1 MGQLDNKV
9 ALVIGAT
16 SGIGRATAARFI
28 AEGAHVFATGR
39 RQAELDDLAGE
50 YGSAVTA
57 VRNDLSEV
65 ASLDDLYRV
74 IAAHG
79 GGLDILVA
87 NAGGGSLATLE
98 EMTPASF
105 EETFIGYVRGIVVA
119 VQKALPLLNAGA
131 SLVVTGSTAT
141 TRATKAF
148 GAYSAA
154 KAALRQFVRVWAVE
168 LADRG
173 VRVNTVNPGPIQ
185 TAALKKQASDPADT
199 RARRRDSPCAT
210 APARPTSRGSR
221 SDPVPRLGP
230 RELRHRRRIVRRRR
244 PRAGLN
250 TSGRRP
256 LPSNPD
262 RAGLPT
268 ATRHH
273 VD

>member
-9 ALVIGAT
+9 ALIIGAT

-28 AEGAHVFATGR
+28 TEGAHVFATGR
-39 RQAELDDLAGE
+39 RQAELDVLAGE

-65 ASLDDLYRV
+65 AGLDDLYRV
-74 IAAHG
+74 ITAHG
-79 GGLDILVA
+79 RGLDILVA

-105 EETFIGYVRGIVVA
+105 EETFIGYVRGIVFA

-131 SLVVTGSTAT
+131 SVVVTGSTAT

-173 VRVNTVNPGPIQ
+173 VRVNTVNPGPIE
-185 TAALKKQASDPADT
+185 TAALKKQASDPADVQ
-199 RARRRDSPCAT
+199 RVLDAEIAR
-210 APARPTSRGSR
+210 
-221 SDPVPRLGP
+221 VPLHRLGQP
-230 RELRHRRRIVRRRR
+230 AEVAEAILFL
-244 PRAGLN
+244 A
-250 TSGRRP
+250 S
-256 LPSNPD
+256 D
-262 RAGLPT
+262 RASFVTGGELF
-268 ATRHH
+268 
-273 VD
+273 VDGGQGQA

>member
-9 ALVIGAT
+9 ALIIGAT

-28 AEGAHVFATGR
+28 TEGAHVFATGR

-65 ASLDDLYRV
+65 AGLDDLYRV
-74 IAAHG
+74 ITAHG
-79 GGLDILVA
+79 RGLDILVA

-98 EMTPASF
+98 EMTLASF
-105 EETFIGYVRGIVVA
+105 EETFIGYVRGIVFA

-131 SLVVTGSTAT
+131 SVVVTGSTAT

-173 VRVNTVNPGPIQ
+173 S
-185 TAALKKQASDPADT
+185 ASTPST
-199 RARRRDSPCAT
+199 RDRSRQRHSRSRHPT
-210 APARPTSRGSR
+210 RPTYNASST
-221 SDPVPRLGP
+221 PR
-230 RELRHRRRIVRRRR
+230 
-244 PRAGLN
+244 
-250 TSGRRP
+250 
-256 LPSNPD
+256 
-262 RAGLPT
+262 
-268 ATRHH
+268 
-273 VD
+273 